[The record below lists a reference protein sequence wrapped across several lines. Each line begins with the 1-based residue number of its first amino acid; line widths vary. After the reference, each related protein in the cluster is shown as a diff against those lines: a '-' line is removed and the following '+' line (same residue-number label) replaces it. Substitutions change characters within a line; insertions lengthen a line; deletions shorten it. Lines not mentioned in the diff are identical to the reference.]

1 MIVSEA
7 MTAQV
12 VTAKPTDTIKRV
24 AKIMQEVDTGVVPV
38 SDNGK
43 VIGMIT
49 DRDIVLRVVAEGGD
63 LNGPVTGVM
72 SEDVQTCREDDNLA
86 DAAALMGSHQL
97 RRLPV
102 LNDAGRLVGI
112 LSLGDIAQ
120 DYGAKKVGQT
130 LEEISAENRSIS
142 DA

>member
-1 MIVSEA
+1 MLVSDA

-12 VTAKPTDTIKRV
+12 TTARPTDTVRAV
-24 AKIMQEVDTGVVPV
+24 ANIMKEVDTGVVPV

-43 VIGMIT
+43 VVGMVT

-63 LNGPVTGVM
+63 LDAPVSGVM

-86 DAAALMGSHQL
+86 DAVARMGSHQL
-97 RRLPV
+97 RRLV
-102 LNDAGRLVGI
+102 VVNDAGRLVGI
-112 LSLGDIAQ
+112 LSLGDIAH

-130 LEEISAENRSIS
+130 LEEISADIQH
-142 DA
+142 

>member
-1 MIVSEA
+1 MIVSDA

-12 VTAKPTDTIKRV
+12 VTAKPTDTIKKV
-24 AKIMQEVDTGVVPV
+24 ANIMKEIDTGVVPV

-43 VIGMIT
+43 VVGMIT
-49 DRDIVLRVVAEGGD
+49 DRDIVLRIVAEGGD
-63 LNGPVTGVM
+63 LNGPVTAAM

-86 DAAALMGSHQL
+86 DAAALMGKHQL

-102 LNDAGRLVGI
+102 LSDAGRLVGI

-130 LEEISAENRSIS
+130 LEEISA
-142 DA
+142 DTQH

>member
-1 MIVSEA
+1 MIVSDA

-38 SDNGK
+38 SDDGK
-43 VIGMIT
+43 VVGMIT

-63 LNGPVTGVM
+63 LNGPVSAVM

-86 DAAALMGSHQL
+86 DAAALMGAHQL

>member
-1 MIVSEA
+1 MIVSDA

-12 VTAKPTDTIKRV
+12 VTARPTDTIKTV
-24 AKIMQEVDTGVVPV
+24 ANIMKEVDTGAVPV

-43 VIGMIT
+43 VVGLIT

-63 LNGPVTGVM
+63 PNGPVSAVM

-86 DAAALMGSHQL
+86 DAAARMGSQQL
-97 RRLPV
+97 RRLV
-102 LNDAGRLVGI
+102 VVNDAGRLVGI

-130 LEEISAENRSIS
+130 LEEISAETHH
-142 DA
+142 

>member
-1 MIVSEA
+1 MIVSDA

-24 AKIMQEVDTGVVPV
+24 ANIMKEVDTGVVPV

-43 VIGMIT
+43 VVGLIT
-49 DRDIVLRVVAEGGD
+49 DRDIVLRVVAESGD
-63 LNGPVTGVM
+63 INGPVSAVM

-86 DAAALMGSHQL
+86 DAAARMGAHQL
-97 RRLPV
+97 RRLV
-102 LNDAGRLVGI
+102 VVNDAGRLVGI

-120 DYGAKKVGQT
+120 DYGAKRVGQT
-130 LEEISAENRSIS
+130 LEEITAETQH
-142 DA
+142 

>member
-1 MIVSEA
+1 MIVSDA

-12 VTAKPTDTIKRV
+12 VTAKPTDTIQRV
-24 AKIMQEVDTGVVPV
+24 ANIMKEVDTGVTPV
-38 SDNGK
+38 IDDGK
-43 VIGMIT
+43 VVGMIT
-49 DRDIVLRVVAEGGD
+49 DRDIVLRVVAEDGD
-63 LNGPVTGVM
+63 LNGPVSAVM

-86 DAAALMGSHQL
+86 DAAALMGAHQL

-130 LEEISAENRSIS
+130 LEEISAETQP
-142 DA
+142 

>member
-1 MIVSEA
+1 MIVSDA

-12 VTAKPTDTIKRV
+12 VTAKPTDTIKKV
-24 AKIMQEVDTGVVPV
+24 ANIMKEVDTGVAPV
-38 SDNGK
+38 IDDGK
-43 VIGMIT
+43 VVGMIT

-63 LNGPVTGVM
+63 LNGPVSAVM

-86 DAAALMGSHQL
+86 DAAALMGKHQL

-102 LNDAGRLVGI
+102 LSDAGRLVGI

-130 LEEISAENRSIS
+130 LEEISA
-142 DA
+142 DTQH

>member
-1 MIVSEA
+1 MLVSDA

-12 VTAKPTDTIKRV
+12 ATAKPTDSVKAV
-24 AKIMQEVDTGVVPV
+24 AKIMKDVDTGAVPV
-38 SDNGK
+38 ADNGK
-43 VIGMIT
+43 VIGLVT

-63 LNGPVTGVM
+63 FNGPVSAVM

-97 RRLPV
+97 RRLV
-102 LNDAGRLVGI
+102 VVNDSGRLVGI

-130 LEEISAENRSIS
+130 LEEISAEIQH
-142 DA
+142 